1 MIDIGTLRLNTK
13 VDDKEVDGLGT
24 KIASVASTAGKALV
38 GVTTA
43 ATGAVT
49 ALVATAVNSYSEY
62 EQLSGGIEK
71 LYGDAASQVQA
82 LADTAF
88 RTSQMSAN
96 QYLDLATQ
104 FSASMIASLGGDQEK
119 AVGQVD
125 KAINQMRDN
134 ASIMGTDIEEIQTA
148 YKGFS
153 KGMYIALDN
162 LKLGYGGTKTEME
175 RLLADAEKISG
186 IHYDISSF
194 SDVVDAI
201 GVIQEKLGI
210 AGNASKEAATTIEGS
225 LNMVKSSWSNLVVGM
240 ADSDADWETLVD
252 NLVESVEAAITNLV
266 PVIETSLEGVGKLI
280 TDLGPIIIAGI
291 PDLISTVLPQ
301 LIEAVNA
308 IITALVDTVSNSGPE
323 MVGIA
328 VELVSSVATNIL
340 NNLPMIVECG
350 IQLITDLAFGI
361 AEALPELV
369 PTIVDVILE
378 IVNILVNNI
387 DLLVEASIA
396 IVTALAQGIINSLP
410 ILVEQAPSIIV
421 ALVQGIVSSLG
432 QILKVADQIIK
443 VIASGIESGL
453 GVIAN
458 KGRDLLERFK
468 EGIASRVENVKAAVV
483 GYVQRIV
490 GGITNL
496 YKNFYNAGANLINNL
511 KNGLANAWSSMWSW
525 ITGKIDALR
534 NKVSNA
540 VSSIVSSISGRHRTG
555 LEYVPYDGY
564 IAQLHKGERVLT
576 QNEAKRYSQS
586 GGVSKADSVVQNF
599 YITVPK
605 NENAYETAVRLRNT
619 IRKEALGYV

>member
-71 LYGDAASQVQA
+71 LYGDSASKVQA

-96 QYLDLATQ
+96 EYLDLATQ

-119 AVGQVD
+119 AVSQVD

-162 LKLGYGGTKTEME
+162 LKLGYGGTKEEME

-240 ADSDADWETLVD
+240 ADSDADWETLID
-252 NLVESVEAAITNLV
+252 NLVESTEAAIDNLV
-266 PVIETSLEGVGKLI
+266 PVIETALGGVGKLI
-280 TDLGPIIIAGI
+280 TDLGPIIIAEI
-291 PDLISTVLPQ
+291 PNLISTVLPQ
-301 LIEAVNA
+301 LVEAVNSM
-308 IITALVDTVSNSGPE
+308 ITALVTTVSNSGPE
-323 MVGIA
+323 MVSIA

-350 IQLITDLAFGI
+350 IQLVTDLALGI
-361 AEALPELV
+361 ADALPELV
-369 PTIVDVILE
+369 PTVVDVILE

-396 IVTALAQGIINSLP
+396 IITALAEGLINSLP
-410 ILVEQAPSIIV
+410 ILVEKGPDIIV
-421 ALVQGIVSSLG
+421 ALVQGVLSALG
-432 QILKVADQIIK
+432 EITNLARQLINTLASG
-443 VIASGIESGL
+443 IASGFSLITQ
-453 GVIAN
+453 
-458 KGRDLLERFK
+458 KGRELLDNFK
-468 EGIASRVENVKAAVV
+468 NGIASRVSSVV
-483 GYVQRIV
+483 SSVTGYINQIV
-490 GGITNL
+490 SGIRGL
-496 YKNFYNAGANLINNL
+496 ASSFYNAGSSLIHSL
-511 KNGLANAWSSMWSW
+511 KNGLSSAWSSMWSW
-525 ITGKIDALR
+525 VTDKLSSLKR
-534 NKVSNA
+534 TVSNA
-540 VSSIVSSISGRHRTG
+540 VSSIVSKVKGRHRTG
-555 LEYVPYDGY
+555 LDYVPYDGY
-564 IAQLHKGERVLT
+564 IAMLHKGERVLT
-576 QNEAKRYSQS
+576 QNEAKNYSKYEGPSS
-586 GGVSKADSVVQNF
+586 GSVVQNF

-605 NENAYETAVRLRNT
+605 NENAYETAVRLKNMV
-619 IRKEALGYV
+619 RKETLGYV